1 MKHRLT
7 YLVLALLFLFSVP
20 AAAHPEVT
28 VEVDGEALAFDVP
41 PVIIQERTMVPMRAI
56 FERLGAEVDWV
67 QEEQIIIA
75 VKGSLFV
82 SLKIGSETMIVQDV
96 AEDAVQTKILLD
108 SPPVLVD
115 SRALVPVRAVSDSL
129 GAAVEWIPETY
140 TVQITTQEARSRI
153 TGQGEEQ
160 ENTFIE

>member
-1 MKHRLT
+1 MRHRLI
-7 YLVLALLFLFSVP
+7 YLVLTLLFSFSFP
-20 AAAHPEVT
+20 AVAHPEVT
-28 VEVDGEALAFDVP
+28 VVVDGEALAFDVS

-56 FERLGAEVDWV
+56 FERLGAAVDWV

-75 VKGSLFV
+75 AKGSLFV

-108 SPPVLVD
+108 SPPVLID

-129 GAAVEWIPETY
+129 GANVEWIPETY
-140 TVQITTQEARSRI
+140 TVRITTQEAHS
-153 TGQGEEQ
+153 QGEEQ
-160 ENTFIE
+160 GEEQANTSIG